1 MVLST
6 SRMASKKGLINSAFI
21 GGPCAISRP
30 VYRLHETKIQ
40 LFRLRTGNEF
50 SPCSRGRIAILP
62 LENPPS
68 PRPGGKP
75 RGERREGSS
84 RLKQGNATLHRRT
97 HNHTNQKATTR
108 THDQKNEVSQRL
120 VRAIRSRS
128 RCLSSGIRPSA

>member
-50 SPCSRGRIAILP
+50 SPCSRGRIAVLP

-68 PRPGGKP
+68 PCQGGTVAQPLLELGNTPFGTTRPD
-75 RGERREGSS
+75 RRAVHAHLEYAARTRHLRHLAQLLGER
-84 RLKQGNATLHRRT
+84 
-97 HNHTNQKATTR
+97 
-108 THDQKNEVSQRL
+108 
-120 VRAIRSRS
+120 
-128 RCLSSGIRPSA
+128 

>member
-75 RGERREGSS
+75 RGGRRGGGGGGG
-84 RLKQGNATLHRRT
+84 RGGAAGRRG
-97 HNHTNQKATTR
+97 AR
-108 THDQKNEVSQRL
+108 G
-120 VRAIRSRS
+120 RAGRGAAARA
-128 RCLSSGIRPSA
+128 RGRGI